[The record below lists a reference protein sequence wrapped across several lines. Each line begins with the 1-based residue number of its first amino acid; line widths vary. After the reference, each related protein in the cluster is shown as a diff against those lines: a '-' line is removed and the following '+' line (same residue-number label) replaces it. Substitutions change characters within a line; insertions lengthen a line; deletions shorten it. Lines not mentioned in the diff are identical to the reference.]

1 MARWT
6 EQNRKPVDE
15 LIATW
20 RTTCLVEDG
29 SLRGAG
35 AVWTAEN
42 TAVLV
47 AEFVDKPLEDSK
59 TTFLHNPNSTGRRNT
74 GLLVSDP

>member
-15 LIATW
+15 LITAW

-29 SLRGAG
+29 SLREAG
-35 AVWTAEN
+35 AVWTSDN

-59 TTFLHNPNSTGRRNT
+59 TSFLDKLKQQIGDESR
-74 GLLVSDP
+74 